1 MKRCKSKGKKR
12 LVQVITTGG
21 EQQGEGWKKGGR
33 EGWDEAAVVVVVV
46 GCGGRVVGFRDSKA
60 LTG

>member
-1 MKRCKSKGKKR
+1 M
-12 LVQVITTGG
+12 QVITTGG

-33 EGWDEAAVVVVVV
+33 EGWGEAAVVVVVV
-46 GCGGRVVGFRDSKA
+46 GCGGRLVGFRDSKA

>member
-1 MKRCKSKGKKR
+1 M
-12 LVQVITTGG
+12 QVITTGG

-33 EGWDEAAVVVVVV
+33 EGWGEAAVV
-46 GCGGRVVGFRDSKA
+46 GCGGRLVGFRDSKA

>member
-21 EQQGEGWKKGGR
+21 EQQGEGEVGGTDVGAWGAETARREQVEWKEIGII
-33 EGWDEAAVVVVVV
+33 
-46 GCGGRVVGFRDSKA
+46 
-60 LTG
+60 

>member
-21 EQQGEGWKKGGR
+21 EQQGKGRMEGR
-33 EGWDEAAVVVVVV
+33 EVGGTGW
-46 GCGGRVVGFRDSKA
+46 GGGGGGSDPGTAR
-60 LTG
+60 L